1 MFFCN
6 ASTQKYYF
14 ISLIEKPVEGNFSDT
29 ALYLFHSNS
38 MNPQDSYTLIDP
50 KNFLLPDMPSPW
62 LVAVDSK
69 DNYYISNA
77 YENLKI
83 MDKFGNFVYK
93 FDYPKGY
100 YGTFSSV
107 DEENNIYIRFYMDNE
122 NLSDTIIYKVNAVN
136 RTAKKLTNDEIL
148 QIDDKYLTQK
158 NNAADEINYNII
170 PGTGKIKT
178 IFSESD
184 GRFVSPDTL
193 IVYKTGGNY
202 DRQTGQPDE
211 KDIYDK
217 VSISGLAN
225 DKVIY
230 INSWQVDK
238 NGDILLSGVKSNDIE
253 RIKNYV
259 STGGKDAVKI
269 SNIKFFIWKLTKK

>member
-1 MFFCN
+1 MFFCDS
-6 ASTQKYYF
+6 STQKYYF
-14 ISLIEKPVEGNFSDT
+14 MSLIEKPIEGNFSDT

-38 MNPQDSYTLIDP
+38 MNPQDSFLLTDSVY
-50 KNFLLPDMPSPW
+50 FLLPDIPSPG
-62 LVAVDSK
+62 LVTVDNK

-83 MDKFGNFVYK
+83 LDKFGNFVYK

-122 NLSDTIIYKVNAVN
+122 NLTDTVIYKVNAVN
-136 RTAKKLTNDEIL
+136 RTAKKLTNDEIPL
-148 QIDDKYLTQK
+148 IDDKYLTQK
-158 NNAADEINYNII
+158 NEAADEINYKVI
-170 PGTGKIKT
+170 PSFKKIKT
-178 IFSESD
+178 IFAESD

-193 IVYKTGGNY
+193 IVYKVGGNY

-217 VSISGLAN
+217 VSISGLTN

-253 RIKNYV
+253 RIKIHA
-259 STGGKDAVKI
+259 SSEIKHDVKI
-269 SNIKFFIWKLTKK
+269 SNIKFFIWKLIKK